1 MKLLTAFVTT
11 VALLGFGSA
20 AFACS
25 GMQASKQQQVATS
38 RRRRISRPP
47 RAEAT
52 AHVWKKAAAAA
63 FFI

>member
-25 GMQASKQQQVATS
+25 GMQASK
-38 RRRRISRPP
+38 
-47 RAEAT
+47 
-52 AHVWKKAAAAA
+52 AAAGRDQSAPPY
-63 FFI
+63 IPPTKG